1 MSSLIPFLR
10 NHRSESLMCVFTALL
25 LASPLG
31 DSRPHVGGIIA
42 LLILVAMVVGTT
54 HMANRRTMR
63 RVVFPLAALWV
74 VARALEAWGDG
85 RHAYAHLAPIAGL
98 ALSCA
103 ILWALLNRFGS
114 LPLVTS
120 GVISEAFISYLV
132 LAIAFSQVYWILNHF
147 VDNAFNQVIEGSRTS
162 TFLYFS
168 MVTLSDVGYGAIVP
182 VNPYVRL
189 VSAFESMLGVFY
201 IAVVVARLVSS
212 YRRRDDCS
220 T

>member
-1 MSSLIPFLR
+1 MSSLIAFLR
-10 NHRSESLMCVFTALL
+10 NHRSESLMCVFAVLL
-25 LASPLG
+25 LASPLA
-31 DSRPHVGGIIA
+31 DARPHVGGIIA

-54 HMANRRTMR
+54 HMANRKTMHF
-63 RVVFPLAALWV
+63 VVFPLAILWM
-74 VARALEAWGDG
+74 VARALEAWADG

-103 ILWALLNRFGS
+103 VLWALLARFGS

-132 LAIAFSQVYWILNHF
+132 LAIAFSQAYWILNHF
-147 VDNAFNQVIEGSRTS
+147 VDNAFNQVIEGSRIS

-201 IAVVVARLVSS
+201 IAVVVARLVAS
-212 YRRRDDCS
+212 YRRRDDRS